1 MAITN
6 KLLAEKVD
14 RLGELKNARAKIE
27 KEEKELKNFILETGK
42 TEIMGSIFKCKI
54 SEVVSNRLDT
64 GKIKAEMDALWIAE
78 FSTVSTSTR
87 VTVN

>member
-1 MAITN
+1 MATTN

-42 TEIMGSIFKCKI
+42 TEIAGNLFKCKI
-54 SEVVSNRLDT
+54 SDFVTNRLDT
-64 GKIKAEMDALWIAE
+64 GKIKNDMPETWIAMYT
-78 FSTVSTSTR
+78 TVQTSTR